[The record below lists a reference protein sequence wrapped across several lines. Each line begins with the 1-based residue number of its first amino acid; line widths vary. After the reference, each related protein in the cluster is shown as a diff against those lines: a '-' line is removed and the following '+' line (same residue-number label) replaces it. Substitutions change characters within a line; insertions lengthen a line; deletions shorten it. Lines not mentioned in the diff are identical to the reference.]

1 MPFKSLA
8 REEGRRE
15 REGGWLSGYWGGKGP
30 RDAAC
35 CKRSWIY
42 VKKAKTAT
50 KGIQGILKQET

>member
-15 REGGWLSGYWGGKGP
+15 RESGWVSGYWGGKGP

-50 KGIQGILKQET
+50 KGIQKCL